1 MRGRREREEQLQ
13 ALRQHLRVAEPLL
26 TDLGHGLCAF
36 DRAGNYLHFGAR
48 LQSLC
53 GVTATSLVGLPEPS
67 CAEQVAR
74 ALGGERCQA
83 RFWPASAPPRD
94 LFLEARFYPFPD
106 DGGEVAGV
114 IATVHDRTAATHAEQ
129 RVLET
134 EARFRNMA
142 DAAPV
147 LLWMAGTDG
156 LCTFFNQSWLD
167 FTGRTF
173 EEEWGVGWAEL
184 VHYEDLQR
192 CLDTYQEAFSAR
204 RVFEME
210 YRLRRRDG
218 EHRWLLDHGSP
229 RYEATGAFAGYIGSC
244 IDITERKRV
253 VADLRKAV
261 RDRDEF
267 ISVASHE
274 LRTPLSALHLQLD
287 SMLSTLEKRPEEGLA
302 SGRLVKN
309 ARAAQ
314 RQGMRLSTLVSQLLD
329 VSRIAGGRLILER
342 EELDLSALVTEVSA
356 RFEEV
361 SQQAGC
367 TLAVSAPA
375 PVTGRWDRLALEQ
388 VLSNL
393 LTNAIKYG
401 AGGRI
406 EVSVHEQSGHACLS
420 VRDHGIGIS
429 EDDRARIFG
438 RFERAVSRRNYGGLG
453 LGLWI
458 ARQTVE
464 AHGGR
469 ISVDSAPGA
478 GATFS
483 VDLPL
488 GGGSNGAPAG
498 VESAVAT

>member
-1 MRGRREREEQLQ
+1 MDRRGREEQLQ
-13 ALRQHLRVAEPLL
+13 ALRRHLRVAEPLL
-26 TDLGHGLCAF
+26 LDLGHGLCAF
-36 DRAGNYLHFGAR
+36 DRAGRYLHFGAR
-48 LQSLC
+48 LESLC
-53 GVTATSLVGLPEPS
+53 GVPASSLVGLPEPS
-67 CAEQVAR
+67 CAEHVAR
-74 ALGGERCQA
+74 ALAGEACTL
-83 RFWPASAPPRD
+83 RFWPASAPPRELHLD
-94 LFLEARFYPFPD
+94 ARLYPFPD
-106 DGGEVAGV
+106 DGSEIVGA
-114 IATVHDRTAATHAEQ
+114 IATVHDRTAAHLAEQ

-173 EEEWGVGWAEL
+173 EQEWGVGWAEL
-184 VHYEDLQR
+184 VHHEDLQR

-210 YRLRRRDG
+210 YRLRRHDG
-218 EHRWLLDHGSP
+218 EYRWLLDHGSP
-229 RYEATGAFAGYIGSC
+229 RYEASGVFAGYIGSC
-244 IDITERKRV
+244 IDITDRKRT
-253 VADLRKAV
+253 VAELRKAV

-287 SMLSTLEKRPEEGLA
+287 SMRSTLEKRPAEGLS

-309 ARAAQ
+309 VRAAQ
-314 RQGMRLSTLVSQLLD
+314 RQSLRLSALVSQLLD
-329 VSRIAGGRLILER
+329 VSRIAGGRLVLER
-342 EELDLSALVTEVSA
+342 EDLDLAALVSDVA
-356 RFEEV
+356 GRFEEV

-367 TLAVSAPA
+367 HLAIASRA
-375 PVTGRWDRLALEQ
+375 PVVGRWDRLALEQ
-388 VLSNL
+388 VVSNL

-406 EVSVHEQSGHACLS
+406 EVSVHEQSGHACLA
-420 VRDHGIGIS
+420 VRDHGIGIP
-429 EDDRARIFG
+429 EEDRARIFG

-464 AHGGR
+464 ALGGM
-469 ISVDSAPGA
+469 ISVDSTPGA
-478 GATFS
+478 GATFK

-488 GGGSNGAPAG
+488 GGMGSVPPAG
-498 VESAVAT
+498 VVSPEAS